1 MFPQGALFFLIKNFV
16 QHIYTKIAKG
26 FNSFMNNFK
35 NLLILT
41 LTALLGLSLFI
52 VVLQIKHT
60 HPVAPALS
68 PIPTKTYD
76 LEQLLN
82 YKKCVDDKYDN
93 KYYFF
98 YLGLDNELNE
108 ALRGEKLKS
117 TAYCQE
123 LLH

>member
-1 MFPQGALFFLIKNFV
+1 
-16 QHIYTKIAKG
+16 
-26 FNSFMNNFK
+26 MNNFK

-41 LTALLGLSLFI
+41 LTALLGLSLFT
-52 VVLQIKHT
+52 VFLQIKHT
-60 HPVAPALS
+60 HPVPIAA

-82 YKKCVDDKYDN
+82 YKKCVDDKYEN

-98 YLGLDNELNE
+98 YSGLHVELSK
-108 ALRGEKLKS
+108 ALRGAKFKS
-117 TAYCQE
+117 TAHCQE

>member
-1 MFPQGALFFLIKNFV
+1 MKD
-16 QHIYTKIAKG
+16 
-26 FNSFMNNFK
+26 FK

-41 LTALLGLSLFI
+41 LTALLGLSLFV

-60 HPVAPALS
+60 HPVPIAA

-82 YKKCVDDKYDN
+82 YKKCIDDKYEY
-93 KYYFF
+93 KAIFF
-98 YLGLDNELNE
+98 YSGLAAELNE
-108 ALRGEKLKS
+108 ALKGEKFKS
-117 TAYCQE
+117 TGNCQE